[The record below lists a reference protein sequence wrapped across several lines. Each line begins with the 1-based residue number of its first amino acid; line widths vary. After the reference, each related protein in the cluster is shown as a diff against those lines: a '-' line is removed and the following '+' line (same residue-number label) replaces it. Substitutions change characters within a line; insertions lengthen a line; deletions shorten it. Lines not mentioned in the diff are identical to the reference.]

1 MWAAK
6 GANANARPAVRVS
19 DWKYY
24 HYNDKKTGP
33 MLYDLAKDPG
43 EKRNLVKEKPQVV
56 RRLSNQ
62 IKDWIATLPKEYTKP
77 NKQKKR
83 DKKK

>member
-1 MWAAK
+1 
-6 GANANARPAVRVS
+6 
-19 DWKYY
+19 
-24 HYNDKKTGP
+24 
-33 MLYDLAKDPG
+33 MLYNLAQDPG

-56 RRLSNQ
+56 RRLAGRIN
-62 IKDWIATLPKEYTKP
+62 DWIATLPKEYTKP

>member
-1 MWAAK
+1 
-6 GANANARPAVRVS
+6 
-19 DWKYY
+19 
-24 HYNDKKTGP
+24 
-33 MLYDLAKDPG
+33 MLYNLAQDPG

-56 RRLSNQ
+56 RRLAGMIN
-62 IKDWIATLPKEYTKP
+62 DWIATLPKEYTKP